1 MNSTSTACAMDLN
14 EMMALQVE
22 WLSDRGGRSYN
33 EDACGHCRSAN
44 QLCAVLADG
53 AGGHGGGDIASR
65 LAVREL
71 VTLFAQQQTSTADE
85 LALRLRA
92 VNETLIAERQPGT
105 AQQDMHST
113 VVCLVIDVEGGHA
126 HWAHAGDSRLYWFRG
141 GKLMQRTRDHSLVQS
156 LVDAG
161 MLTPERLADHPQRSE
176 LRSALGVAPEVLE
189 VAAADGQQGVEPG
202 DVFLLCTDGLWEYV
216 SDGAMAAMLLDAG
229 DARAWLNA
237 LADGVRGAAHRKA
250 NHDNFTALAVWA
262 DAGPDAVEV
271 S

>member
-1 MNSTSTACAMDLN
+1 MV
-14 EMMALQVE
+14 ALQVE
-22 WLSDRGGRSYN
+22 WLSDRGGRTYN
-33 EDACGHCRSAN
+33 EDACGHCLSAN
-44 QLCAVLADG
+44 RLCAVLADG

-71 VTLFAQQQTSTADE
+71 VALFAQQQTSTADE

-105 AQQDMHST
+105 ARQDMHST
-113 VVCLVIDVEGGHA
+113 VVCLVIDVERGHA

-141 GKLMQRTRDHSLVQS
+141 GKLMQRTRDHSVVQS

-161 MLTPERLADHPQRSE
+161 MLTPEHLAEHPQRSE

-189 VAAADGQQGVEPG
+189 VAAADGQQAVEPG

-216 SDGAMAAMLLDAG
+216 GDAALEATLREAG
-229 DARAWLNA
+229 DARAWLDA
-237 LADGVRGAAHRKA
+237 LADGVRLATRGKA

-262 DAGPDAVEV
+262 DAGPDAGEV